1 MIKKESY
8 FKFWWRSS
16 NEHGVH
22 SPFIF
27 NLLMKGLYPKDNRWK
42 GMSAQD
48 AFISR
53 IETYYAPTSVAV
65 YGSYNSALP
74 NTLDFRA
81 NSDQYDMIGIGQG
94 NSLPELSQLYKGMH
108 NDSVLIV
115 DRRLGDSKLEE
126 YWQEIVNDD
135 RFTATIDFY
144 YFGVAFVRDEQLKQH
159 FTLRMTS
166 MLFH

>member
-1 MIKKESY
+1 MIKKERY

-53 IETYYAPTSVAV
+53 IEAYYAPKTIGV
-65 YGSYNSALP
+65 YGDYSSSLF
-74 NTLDFRA
+74 NTIDFKA
-81 NSDQYDMIGIGQG
+81 ISDQCDMIGIGKG
-94 NSLPELSQLYKGMH
+94 DSLPDLTKVYTAMH
-108 NDSVLIV
+108 NDSVLVI
-115 DRRLGDSKLEE
+115 DRRVEVASVEA

-144 YFGVAFVRDEQLKQH
+144 YFGVAFVREEQLKQH

>member
-1 MIKKESY
+1 MTKKESY

-27 NLLMKGLYPKDNRWK
+27 NLLMKGLYPKDSRWE
-42 GMSAQD
+42 GISAQD

-53 IETYYAPTSVAV
+53 VETYYVPKMIGV
-65 YGSYNSALP
+65 YGDYISTMS
-74 NTLDFRA
+74 NTIDFKEVLE
-81 NSDQYDMIGIGQG
+81 QCDMIGVG
-94 NSLPELSQLYKGMH
+94 NGDSLPEVSKLYSVMH
-108 NDSVLIV
+108 NDSVLII
-115 DRRLGDSKLEE
+115 DRRSGDAKMEE
-126 YWQEIVNDD
+126 YWQKIVADG

-144 YFGVAFVRDEQLKQH
+144 YFGVAFVRAEQLKQH

-166 MLFH
+166 ILFH